1 MKSKNI
7 RAAEYADEQCDGR
20 YLDLD
25 TPEGCEWSNHYITYL
40 TIADREEE
48 YYKSIKIIKE

>member
-7 RAAEYADEQCDGR
+7 RAAEYADEQMGGR

-25 TPEGCEWSNHYITYL
+25 TPEGCEWSNYFTTYL